1 MTVRF
6 GNNRLGFYG
15 ERHLR
20 TPQPS
25 RHRAAYV
32 LDLTPSAPQVAV
44 FILSGKVG
52 NPEHCSPLSEPI
64 IVV

>member
-15 ERHLR
+15 ERHTNFNYHL
-20 TPQPS
+20 
-25 RHRAAYV
+25 YV
-32 LDLTPSAPQVAV
+32 QVDLTPSAPLVAA

-52 NPEHCSPLSEPI
+52 NSERWKFLSESI
-64 IVV
+64 IVL